1 MACILRKYPLDFP
14 PSLPLVVLQL
24 VANSFG
30 EEDFCRLVSWLGGRL
45 GCLLDFFCVLLSPD
59 DCSNSPGRSYV
70 EEEWRLAHRYAPISD
85 PI

>member
-1 MACILRKYPLDFP
+1 MACIVSKYSLP

-30 EEDFCRLVSWLGGRL
+30 EEDFYVGLFLGWAAVL
-45 GCLLDFFCVLLSPD
+45 AACAISFVLLSPD

-70 EEEWRLAHRYAPISD
+70 EEEWRLAHRYATISD